1 MLLMTLLMNC
11 LLRQQRIFNEL
22 EISYLTPSSSSDEIL
37 TFRGLNLTYDQGLSE
52 STVELSSLL
61 LPYQQNQMNE
71 YVKLVH
77 IHLVIKEQKMLC
89 HVQARETDKL
99 NNTLR
104 SESQKWKEQKQHA
117 GCPFSLICLKYNTN
131 LPI

>member
-1 MLLMTLLMNC
+1 MLLMTLLMSC

-37 TFRGLNLTYDQGLSE
+37 TFRGLNLTHDQGLSE

-77 IHLVIKEQKMLC
+77 IHLVIKEQKMLF
-89 HVQARETDKL
+89 HVKAGDTETCR
-99 NNTLR
+99 NR
-104 SESQKWKEQKQHA
+104 
-117 GCPFSLICLKYNTN
+117 
-131 LPI
+131 